1 MRVELSSRKIHSDF
15 VKKVEEISGQT
26 LPSCYQCGKCSAGCP
41 MSSAMDL
48 MPNQI
53 VRLVQLGLEDDIAN
67 SKTIWLCASCLT
79 CAVRCPRGVDL
90 AKIMEAL
97 RLLTLRENIDR
108 VNISEIPK
116 ETVAELPQLALV
128 GSFRKLTA

>member
-1 MRVELSSRKIHSDF
+1 MRVEISTKKIHSDF
-15 VKKVEEISGQT
+15 VKKVEEISGET

-41 MSSAMDL
+41 MSFAMDL
-48 MPNQI
+48 LPNQI
-53 VRLVQLGLEDDIAN
+53 IRLVQLGLEEDIAN

-97 RLLTLRENIDR
+97 RLLTLRKNIDR
-108 VNISEIPK
+108 VKISEIPK

-128 GSFRKLTA
+128 GGFRKLTA

>member
-1 MRVELSSRKIHSDF
+1 
-15 VKKVEEISGQT
+15 
-26 LPSCYQCGKCSAGCP
+26 
-41 MSSAMDL
+41 
-48 MPNQI
+48 
-53 VRLVQLGLEDDIAN
+53 
-67 SKTIWLCASCLT
+67 
-79 CAVRCPRGVDL
+79 VDL

>member
-15 VKKVEEISGQT
+15 VKKVEEISGET

>member
-1 MRVELSSRKIHSDF
+1 MRVELSSRKVHCDF
-15 VKKVEEISGQT
+15 AKKVEEISGET

-79 CAVRCPRGVDL
+79 CAARCPRGVDL

-97 RLLTLRENIDR
+97 RLLTLRKSIDR
-108 VNISEIPK
+108 VNISEIPE

>member
-1 MRVELSSRKIHSDF
+1 MRVDISPKKLHSDF
-15 VKKVEEISGQT
+15 VKKVEEISGET

-116 ETVAELPQLALV
+116 ETIAELPQLALV
-128 GSFRKLTA
+128 GGFRKLTA